1 MSISD
6 RFIITKLFLE
16 TVYIHNIYNI
26 KNLFIIYLNET
37 LYNILCKIY
46 GMEC

>member
-16 TVYIHNIYNI
+16 TVIYNI